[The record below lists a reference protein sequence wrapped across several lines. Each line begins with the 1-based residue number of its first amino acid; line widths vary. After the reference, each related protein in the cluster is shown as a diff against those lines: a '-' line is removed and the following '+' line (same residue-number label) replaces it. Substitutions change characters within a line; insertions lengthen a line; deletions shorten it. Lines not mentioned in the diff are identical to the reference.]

1 MNVSALVSGT
11 MKDGKFTNY
20 PADTGAHCKA
30 WDNDVNPSCPD
41 ADAYLSAYYELAP
54 GDVILSGTPSGV
66 GPVQKGDVMRL
77 SLAPFGHL
85 EVTVT

>member
-1 MNVSALVSGT
+1 MIWKV
-11 MKDGKFTNY
+11 
-20 PADTGAHCKA
+20 
-30 WDNDVNPSCPD
+30 PD
-41 ADAYLSAYYELAP
+41 MIAYLSAYYELAP